1 MIIKNNFHNII
12 SKMNQI
18 RYFLRSMRNIIPN
31 IITSNNNDILNIS
44 QHNTRINNI
53 NEEEHELS
61 RERNGRRCGFCRM
74 EGHTVLSCDN
84 IEVINGRREVIN
96 MINNN
101 IYTSRIIIGT
111 IINEWLIDKSDSLLK
126 AIFCN
131 KRILKFTHNYTR
143 EDIEDN
149 IKNYIN
155 HKLYFLRL
163 EQYRAIQNSN
173 NISNATIT
181 ILLPYRFITTLK
193 ELYNTLSIR
202 IIVLKT
208 KLKFWNKECPVCL
221 DPLHYNNIQKTNCSH
236 EFCRD
241 CLTNTIKSYVN
252 RRNKAACPLCRSNIE
267 LIYQNKKFVNETI
280 EHL

>member
-143 EDIEDN
+143 EDIEYN
-149 IKNYIN
+149 IKTSLGYV
-155 HKLYFLRL
+155 R
-163 EQYRAIQNSN
+163 R
-173 NISNATIT
+173 
-181 ILLPYRFITTLK
+181 
-193 ELYNTLSIR
+193 LYNRYKSWP
-202 IIVLKT
+202 IV
-208 KLKFWNKECPVCL
+208 FGY
-221 DPLHYNNIQKTNCSH
+221 YNTGYP
-236 EFCRD
+236 R
-241 CLTNTIKSYVN
+241 VN
-252 RRNKAACPLCRSNIE
+252 DYARKV
-267 LIYQNKKFVNETI
+267 VNFKI
-280 EHL
+280 NWI